1 MTESGG
7 RGSINF
13 NVDFTTIEYIG
24 QSACSNS
31 SNTVFNL
38 PKAISSYKYFII
50 FTHFNTTDA
59 IAALSSGIAL
69 ISPADIY
76 NNIDHKMSIQFFT
89 DFPDSRYI
97 KIPSLNDT
105 TLTITLTA
113 PDSPTTGSYQRL
125 YGIY

>member
-1 MTESGG
+1 
-7 RGSINF
+7 
-13 NVDFTTIEYIG
+13 
-24 QSACSNS
+24 
-31 SNTVFNL
+31 
-38 PKAISSYKYFII
+38 
-50 FTHFNTTDA
+50 
-59 IAALSSGIAL
+59 
-69 ISPADIY
+69 
-76 NNIDHKMSIQFFT
+76 MSIQFFT